1 MTVSLLPGP
10 PPPQL
15 GGLTL
20 VALGVWVSVDG
31 ASFLQLLGPF
41 SQQGLQFVNVGFF
54 CAAIGAV
61 LLLLGLL
68 GCCSAHKE
76 SRCLLLTVGFYQIGV
91 ILWPTGQIWPHS
103 VIKFG
108 PQSITKFTTRA
119 GPP

>member
-1 MTVSLLPGP
+1 MTDLIDDPASRP

-20 VALGVWVSVDG
+20 VSLGVWVSVDG
-31 ASFLQLLGPF
+31 ASFLRLLGPF

-76 SRCLLLTVGFYQIGV
+76 SRCLLLTVGGWGGV
-91 ILWPTGQIWPHS
+91 LPS
-103 VIKFG
+103 MK
-108 PQSITKFTTRA
+108 
-119 GPP
+119 

>member
-1 MTVSLLPGP
+1 MTEIRLYILPL
-10 PPPQL
+10 QL

-31 ASFLQLLGPF
+31 ASFLRLLGPF

-54 CAAIGAV
+54 CAAIGGV

-76 SRCLLLTVGFYQIGV
+76 SRCLLLMVGWRSGAV
-91 ILWPTGQIWPHS
+91 RVWS
-103 VIKFG
+103 
-108 PQSITKFTTRA
+108 
-119 GPP
+119 